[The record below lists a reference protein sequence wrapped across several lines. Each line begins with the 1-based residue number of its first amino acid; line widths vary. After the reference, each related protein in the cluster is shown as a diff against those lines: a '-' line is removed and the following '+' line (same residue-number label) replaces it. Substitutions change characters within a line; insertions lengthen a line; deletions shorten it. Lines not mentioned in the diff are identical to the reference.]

1 MGFRFRKSVK
11 IAPGVR
17 LNLNR
22 KSASISL
29 GGKGAHYTVSSTG
42 RKTATVGLPGT
53 GISYSV
59 TESTGK
65 SSSRTKSGGTHS
77 SGNGGGKKN
86 KGGCLMIL
94 LALMFWPFA
103 LSYWIWKTDK
113 FQASKKIRAAIIAAF
128 WIVMFCIGAFSGGSQ
143 QKAEQPLPTAT
154 IAEETPQPT
163 EVATATPAPT
173 PAPTAVP
180 ETGNT
185 SQTSSGTTAAGTSDY
200 QPGMVYIASSGNGKK
215 YHRIPSCSD
224 MDGATA
230 VTVEQAE
237 AAGYTPCKRCY

>member
-128 WIVMFCIGAFSGGSQ
+128 WIRNVLYRSVQ
-143 QKAEQPLPTAT
+143 RRQPAE
-154 IAEETPQPT
+154 
-163 EVATATPAPT
+163 
-173 PAPTAVP
+173 
-180 ETGNT
+180 GR
-185 SQTSSGTTAAGTSDY
+185 TTASNRHNSRRNAAANRSGY
-200 QPGMVYIASSGNGKK
+200 RNPGPHSNPNRSPDLCTHGSP
-215 YHRIPSCSD
+215 H
-224 MDGATA
+224 T
-230 VTVEQAE
+230 
-237 AAGYTPCKRCY
+237 

>member
-113 FQASKKIRAAIIAAF
+113 FQASKKIRAAIITAF
-128 WIVMFCIGAFSGGSQ
+128 WIVMFCIGTFSGGSRHNSRRN
-143 QKAEQPLPTAT
+143 AA
-154 IAEETPQPT
+154 ADR
-163 EVATATPAPT
+163 
-173 PAPTAVP
+173 
-180 ETGNT
+180 
-185 SQTSSGTTAAGTSDY
+185 SGY
-200 QPGMVYIASSGNGKK
+200 RNPGPHSNPNRSPDLCTHGSP
-215 YHRIPSCSD
+215 H
-224 MDGATA
+224 T
-230 VTVEQAE
+230 
-237 AAGYTPCKRCY
+237 

>member
-65 SSSRTKSGGTHS
+65 SSSRTS
-77 SGNGGGKKN
+77 
-86 KGGCLMIL
+86 
-94 LALMFWPFA
+94 
-103 LSYWIWKTDK
+103 LSARRAWIE
-113 FQASKKIRAAIIAAF
+113 I
-128 WIVMFCIGAFSGGSQ
+128 
-143 QKAEQPLPTAT
+143 
-154 IAEETPQPT
+154 
-163 EVATATPAPT
+163 
-173 PAPTAVP
+173 
-180 ETGNT
+180 
-185 SQTSSGTTAAGTSDY
+185 
-200 QPGMVYIASSGNGKK
+200 
-215 YHRIPSCSD
+215 
-224 MDGATA
+224 
-230 VTVEQAE
+230 
-237 AAGYTPCKRCY
+237 KRS